1 MRMTEE
7 KTRFKMYKAKKRWVV
22 AGVTMFSAVLGTTAL
37 ASADTV
43 NSTPQVKVPVASS
56 VVSSQNN
63 STSKTNASEV
73 STESQNNETKQTV
86 LSNQG
91 SKQQVPSTPVNS
103 SNMVKK
109 ATVASATTISSTPS
123 VPVKTVAQNNN
134 SVAET
139 PKVQANS
146 ETVKTAQAPLQSN
159 SVSESKAVS
168 SSTDNVSKTSVST
181 TSSSTQNSESSAVS
195 QSQEPAKVQSN
206 AFSAPKASQIN
217 PATAYRHQLRAYQ
230 QSFSAD
236 VVPSHSTGID
246 VSDYQD
252 NDVIYT
258 LHNDGAKFVI
268 VKTSQGMSNGGAA
281 YAGEKIQIAKNLG
294 MEVQGYHY
302 ATFGG
307 NVAQA
312 QREGIHAVANAKYY
326 GVPTGSY
333 LACDYETGASGSVSA
348 NTQAVEAFMDEVKKG
363 GYIPLLYSGYY
374 YLKNNINYSD
384 VIRRYGNCLWIADY
398 NGNNITPDFEYFP
411 SLPGIIMWQF
421 SDNDHGVDGD
431 VCVLPL
437 TVSNGQSTAVDN
449 TPSSTP
455 VSNSNQNTGSES
467 TWTDAQGVVWH
478 NETGTFTTNTPVNLR
493 WGATPQSSLIAT
505 LSAGSQI
512 NYDAWADSDGYVWLR
527 QPRNDGYGYLAAG
540 LSDGSQKFGTFDN
553 GTQVWNNNYT
563 GQKEVNGHWQY
574 WQSGTPVKNA
584 YEWINDQ
591 SKETYYD
598 GNGNMVYG
606 QQDINGHWQYFDP
619 ETGAQAKNKY
629 VWLADQNKEVY
640 YNGLGNMVYGQQEI
654 NGYWQYFDPQSGAQ
668 AKNKYVWLGDQNK
681 EVYYDGSG
689 NMVYG
694 QQKINGYWQY
704 FDPQNGAQAKN
715 KYVWLGD
722 QNKEVYYDGNGN
734 MVYGQQDINGHWQY
748 FDPETGAQAKNKY
761 VWIANQN
768 KEVYYDGSGN
778 MVYGQQKINGY
789 WQYFD
794 PQSGAQ
800 AKNKYVW
807 LGNQNKEVFYDGNGN
822 MVYGWQKNLLNNHA
836 TQYFDPVTGAQYK
849 SGKYTIDGKQYTF
862 DNYGN
867 LVGGNNNFAVR
878 QTQDT
883 QNGWQESNGKVYYYK
898 NGKKVTG
905 WQNNI
910 DNNGQTQYFGTDGA
924 QYKDGYYNIDGQT
937 YYFDK
942 DGNVVKGWQGNL
954 PGASAPHYFDPQTG
968 AQAKNGYWDING
980 KECYFDK
987 DGNYVPNATD
997 PYQNGAQTGVYRV
1010 PVTTHKLSNVAGDAI
1025 RGMDISSYEALKQA
1039 GVKFYNQQGQE
1050 EPLMKILHD
1059 NGINYIRLRIWNDP
1073 SQQVSWGWGGGNAD
1087 EANELAIAKE
1097 AAQYGIKV
1105 MVDFH
1110 YSDWWSD
1117 PGTQA
1122 IPKAWQG
1129 ENHQQL
1135 CDSMTKWTEK
1145 VLTDFKNA
1153 GADVG
1158 MVQIGNEITN
1168 GFMDVFDSRDKGG
1181 TYKNVWD
1188 NAQDAQKLCDYLNAG
1203 AKGVRAIDPNALVA
1217 IHLETPKAD
1226 KYNNIMNV
1234 LQAHIVDYDV
1244 LGSSFY
1250 PYWQGLD
1257 KQSDFNDLKQCEQ
1270 IAKQHGKYF
1279 AVLETAWPFTLED
1292 SDGCKNN
1299 IGPSD
1304 TDISKL
1310 YPISPQG
1317 QADELED
1324 VYNTVMGND
1333 NGLGAFYWE
1342 PAWIA
1347 VKAGTDNWNNY
1358 NSPANKKY
1366 GTESGW
1372 DNQAFFGDHR
1382 RALQSLNT
1390 YNQMVGEN
1398 NQTYAKVEYVDDD
1411 TGKMSFGGFQ
1421 RVTTGDNL
1429 SFNAPNGMKIT
1440 KINTE
1445 KPQNYDI
1452 WIQTPAQNK
1461 FHINNDSSWSL
1472 KSSLPGSETFVVHYT
1487 NNKNATVDSSQT
1499 DTTASQ
1505 PSDSSSS
1512 LPNSTAN
1519 SNSSSVKSYVWN
1531 NNVNFVV
1538 ESVDKDGN
1546 ITLNVVGTYH
1556 DSQTKSSDF
1565 VEEQN
1570 TVYQNAIKHL
1580 PNGYKVEG
1588 AQALDAGTQSS
1599 VANGVKTTTA
1609 NWNITVDP
1617 VNSKQNTDNNK
1628 PTTSSKPSGSTANNS
1643 KPTTNSNSSTAK
1655 PNTDNKPVQSGSSIG
1670 QVTWT
1675 ITYQDASGKK
1685 IGEVT
1690 WHKLPT
1696 SADITNNCPKG
1707 YHIVKPLE
1715 TSSSVDDEPVNGGE
1729 IYLVAPDANTSSST
1743 SGSTST
1749 NKPAT
1754 SDTGHSQQPANNPND
1769 VNHDMNDNSSSPT
1782 TTKPTEKPTDN
1793 ANTNTSSSSSSSA
1806 KPSSETPSHSAQP
1819 ANNPNDVNHDVNGN
1833 NTTTNSKNN
1842 VPVANPSDGNSD
1854 EDKPVQKPDG
1864 TVAKNPDDITP
1875 GSTEPE
1881 RPATDD
1887 NHSDVNNSG
1896 SSSTEST
1903 SATES
1908 TNVDKQSNPANSSS
1922 VSNANSVNT
1931 SVSSNISSTATATN
1945 TDSVSAS
1952 NKQAQ
1957 ENNISNDST
1966 SKTSKATSQPQSQ
1979 QVAKKQNVPEGSS
1992 NATAADNAQSQ
2003 TQSVVETAHK
2013 PANRPMTQTEQMVVD
2028 ADNGNDTQTANNS
2041 EQEQNANI
2049 KAMPQTGESDSQA
2062 MAEIGLS
2069 MLGVIAVAGIAINK
2083 KRFS

>member
-43 NSTPQVKVPVASS
+43 NSTSQVKVPVASS
-56 VVSSQNN
+56 VASSQSNLN
-63 STSKTNASEV
+63 AKTNASEV
-73 STESQNNETKQTV
+73 TTESQSNEVKQTV

-91 SKQQVPSTPVNS
+91 SEQQVPSAPANGS
-103 SNMVKK
+103 SMVKE
-109 ATVASATTISSTPS
+109 AAVASAPTISSTPS

-139 PKVQANS
+139 PKAQANS
-146 ETVKTAQAPLQSN
+146 ETVKTAQTPLQSN

-181 TSSSTQNSESSAVS
+181 KNSSVKNSAVS
-195 QSQEPAKVQSN
+195 QAQEPAKAQSN
-206 AFSAPKASQIN
+206 VFSAPKASQIN

-268 VKTSQGMSNGGAA
+268 VKTSQGSSNGGAVH
-281 YAGEKIQIAKNLG
+281 AGEKIQIAKNLG

-348 NTQAVEAFMDEVKKG
+348 NTQAVEAFMDEVEKG

-374 YLKNNINYSD
+374 YLKDNINYSD

-437 TVSNGQSTAVDN
+437 TVSNGQSTVVNN
-449 TPSSTP
+449 TPASTP
-455 VSNSNQNTGSES
+455 VSNNNQNTGSES

-512 NYDAWADSDGYVWLR
+512 NYDAWTDSDGYVWLR

-540 LSDGSQKFGTFDN
+540 LSDGSQKFGSFDN
-553 GTQVWNNNYT
+553 GTQVWNDNYT

-574 WQSGTPVKNA
+574 WQNGTPVKNT

-654 NGYWQYFDPQSGAQ
+654 NGHWQYFDPQSGAQ

-704 FDPQNGAQAKN
+704 FDPQTGAQAKN

-734 MVYGQQDINGHWQY
+734 MVYGQQDINDHWQY

-822 MVYGWQKNLLNNHA
+822 MVYGWQKNLLDNHA

-849 SGKYTIDGKQYTF
+849 SGKYTIDGKQYAF

-867 LVGGNNNFAVR
+867 LVGDNNNFAVR

-898 NGKKVTG
+898 DGKKVTG

-942 DGNVVKGWQGNL
+942 DGNVVKGWQDNL
-954 PGASAPHYFDPQTG
+954 PGASAPHYFDPQNG
-968 AQAKNGYWDING
+968 AQAKNGYWDIND

-987 DGNYVPNATD
+987 DGNYVPNATE

-1087 EANELAIAKE
+1087 EPNELAIAKE

-1122 IPKAWQG
+1122 IPKAWQS

-1181 TYKNVWD
+1181 TYKDVWN
-1188 NAQDAQKLCDYLNAG
+1188 NAQDVQKLCDYLNAG

-1226 KYNNIMNV
+1226 KYNDIMNV
-1234 LQAHIVDYDV
+1234 LQAHNVDYDV

-1372 DNQAFFGDHR
+1372 DNQAFFGDHG

-1440 KINTE
+1440 KIDTE

-1452 WIQTPAQNK
+1452 WIQIPAQNK
-1461 FHINNDSSWSL
+1461 FHINNDNLWSL

-1499 DTTASQ
+1499 DTGSTTKPNTDDNKPAANNQ
-1505 PSDSSSS
+1505 PSSSTSSSS
-1512 LPNSTAN
+1512 TNS
-1519 SNSSSVKSYVWN
+1519 
-1531 NNVNFVV
+1531 
-1538 ESVDKDGN
+1538 
-1546 ITLNVVGTYH
+1546 
-1556 DSQTKSSDF
+1556 
-1565 VEEQN
+1565 
-1570 TVYQNAIKHL
+1570 
-1580 PNGYKVEG
+1580 
-1588 AQALDAGTQSS
+1588 
-1599 VANGVKTTTA
+1599 
-1609 NWNITVDP
+1609 
-1617 VNSKQNTDNNK
+1617 
-1628 PTTSSKPSGSTANNS
+1628 S
-1643 KPTTNSNSSTAK
+1643 KPTTNSGSVTNSQPAKNSNSSTA
-1655 PNTDNKPVQSGSSIG
+1655 
-1670 QVTWT
+1670 QVSWT
-1675 ITYQDASGKK
+1675 LTYQDANGKK
-1685 IGEVT
+1685 VAEVT
-1690 WHKLPT
+1690 LHSIPKD
-1696 SADITNNCPKG
+1696 SDVSNNCPKG
-1707 YHIVKPLE
+1707 YHVVKALETTSVTDNEPINGDTVYLIAPDSSTDSSASNKPTNVKP
-1715 TSSSVDDEPVNGGE
+1715 
-1729 IYLVAPDANTSSST
+1729 
-1743 SGSTST
+1743 
-1749 NKPAT
+1749 
-1754 SDTGHSQQPANNPND
+1754 
-1769 VNHDMNDNSSSPT
+1769 SSSPT

-1833 NTTTNSKNN
+1833 NTITNSKNN
-1842 VPVANPSDGNSD
+1842 VPTANPSDGNSD

-1875 GSTEPE
+1875 GSTEPG

-1896 SSSTEST
+1896 SSNTEST

-1908 TNVDKQSNPANSSS
+1908 TNVDKQSNSANSNSVSSTDSVDTSVLNNAEPIATTIGDNSSS
-1922 VSNANSVNT
+1922 T
-1931 SVSSNISSTATATN
+1931 S
-1945 TDSVSAS
+1945 D
-1952 NKQAQ
+1952 KQAQ
-1957 ENNISNDST
+1957 ESNNSNDST
-1966 SKTSKATSQPQSQ
+1966 IETSKVASQPQQ
-1979 QVAKKQNVPEGSS
+1979 LVEKPKVPEVDS
-1992 NATAADNAQSQ
+1992 NSTTTSDNDTQSQ
-2003 TQSVVETAHK
+2003 TQPVVEAAYK
-2013 PANRPMTQTEQMVVD
+2013 PANRPMTQAEQMVVD
-2028 ADNGNDTQTANNS
+2028 ADNGNNAQAANNS
-2041 EQEQNANI
+2041 EQEQNTGA
-2049 KAMPQTGESDSQA
+2049 KEMPQTGESDSQA
-2062 MAEIGLS
+2062 MAEVGLS
-2069 MLGVIAVAGIAINK
+2069 MLGVVETASLAINK

>member
-1 MRMTEE
+1 MTEE

-43 NSTPQVKVPVASS
+43 NSTPQVKIPVASS
-56 VVSSQNN
+56 VASSQGS
-63 STSKTNASEV
+63 STAKPNTSEV
-73 STESQNNETKQTV
+73 ATESQNNETKQMV
-86 LSNQG
+86 SSNQG
-91 SKQQVPSTPVNS
+91 SEQQTSNVANGSSMVQKSTVASTTTVSSMPSTPV
-103 SNMVKK
+103 K
-109 ATVASATTISSTPS
+109 A
-123 VPVKTVAQNNN
+123 VAQSNS

-139 PKVQANS
+139 SKTQSNA
-146 ETVKTAQAPLQSN
+146 ETVKKAQTQSQNN
-159 SVSESKAVS
+159 SISEPKAES
-168 SSTDNVSKTSVST
+168 SSVANVPKTSVST
-181 TSSSTQNSESSAVS
+181 TNSSVKNSAAS
-195 QSQEPAKVQSN
+195 QSQEPAKAQSN

-217 PATAYRHQLRAYQ
+217 PATAYRHQLHAYQ

-236 VVPSHSTGID
+236 VVPSHSSGID

-252 NDVIYT
+252 NNVIYT

-268 VKTSQGMSNGGAA
+268 VKTSQGSSNGGAVH
-281 YAGEKIQIAKNLG
+281 AGEKIQIAKNLG

-374 YLKNNINYSD
+374 YLKDNINYSD

-421 SDNDHGVDGD
+421 SNNDHGVDGD

-437 TVSNGQSTAVDN
+437 TVSNGQSTAVNN
-449 TPSSTP
+449 TPASTP
-455 VSNSNQNTGSES
+455 VSNNNQNIGSES
-467 TWTDAQGVVWH
+467 TWTDVQGVVWH

-540 LSDGSQKFGTFDN
+540 LSDGSQKFGSFDN
-553 GTQVWNNNYT
+553 GTQVWNDNYT
-563 GQKEVNGHWQY
+563 GQKEVSGHWQY
-574 WQSGTPVKNA
+574 WQNGTPVKNT

-629 VWLADQNKEVY
+629 VWLGDQNKKVY
-640 YNGLGNMVYGQQEI
+640 YNGLGNMVYGQQDI
-654 NGYWQYFDPQSGAQ
+654 NGHWQYFDPQSGAQ

-704 FDPQNGAQAKN
+704 FDPQTGAQAKN
-715 KYVWLGD
+715 KYIWLGD

-734 MVYGQQDINGHWQY
+734 MVYGQQNINGHWQY
-748 FDPETGAQAKNKY
+748 FDPQTGAQAKNKY
-761 VWIANQN
+761 VWLGDQN

-794 PQSGAQ
+794 TETGAQAKNKYVWLSGQNKEVYYDDSGNMVYGQQKINGYWQYFDPETGAQ

-807 LGNQNKEVFYDGNGN
+807 LGDQNKEVFYDGNGN

-867 LVGGNNNFAVR
+867 LVGGNNDFAVR
-878 QTQDT
+878 QTRDA

-898 NGKKVTG
+898 DGKKVTG

-924 QYKDGYYNIDGQT
+924 QYKNGYYNIDGQT

-942 DGNVVKGWQGNL
+942 DGNVVKGWQDNL
-954 PGASAPHYFDPQTG
+954 PRASAPHYFDPQSG
-968 AQAKNGYWDING
+968 AQAKNGYWDIDG

-1050 EPLMKILHD
+1050 ETLMKILHD
-1059 NGINYIRLRIWNDP
+1059 NGINYIRLRVWNDP

-1135 CDSMTKWTEK
+1135 CDSMTKWTKK

-1158 MVQIGNEITN
+1158 MVQVGNEITN
-1168 GFMDVFDSRDKGG
+1168 GFMDVFKSRGKGG
-1181 TYKNVWD
+1181 TYKDVWD

-1203 AKGVRAIDPNALVA
+1203 AKGVRTIDPNALVA

-1226 KYNNIMNV
+1226 KYNDIMNV
-1234 LQAHIVDYDV
+1234 LQAHNVDYDV

-1372 DNQAFFGDHR
+1372 DNQAFFGDHG

-1440 KINTE
+1440 KIDIE

-1452 WIQTPAQNK
+1452 WIQTPTQNK
-1461 FHINNDSSWSL
+1461 FHINSDNSWSL

-1487 NNKNATVDSSQT
+1487 NNKNATIDSSQT
-1499 DTTASQ
+1499 DTGSTTKPNNNQPNNNKPADQPASNQGSSTNSQ
-1505 PSDSSSS
+1505 PS
-1512 LPNSTAN
+1512 
-1519 SNSSSVKSYVWN
+1519 
-1531 NNVNFVV
+1531 
-1538 ESVDKDGN
+1538 KD
-1546 ITLNVVGTYH
+1546 
-1556 DSQTKSSDF
+1556 
-1565 VEEQN
+1565 
-1570 TVYQNAIKHL
+1570 
-1580 PNGYKVEG
+1580 
-1588 AQALDAGTQSS
+1588 
-1599 VANGVKTTTA
+1599 
-1609 NWNITVDP
+1609 
-1617 VNSKQNTDNNK
+1617 
-1628 PTTSSKPSGSTANNS
+1628 
-1643 KPTTNSNSSTAK
+1643 
-1655 PNTDNKPVQSGSSIG
+1655 SGSSMT
-1670 QVTWT
+1670 QVNWT
-1675 ITYQDASGKK
+1675 LTYQDASGKK
-1685 IGEVT
+1685 VGEVT
-1690 WHKLPT
+1690 LHSIPKD
-1696 SADITNNCPKG
+1696 SDVNNDCPKG
-1707 YHIVKPLE
+1707 YHVVKPLQT
-1715 TSSSVDDEPVNGGE
+1715 TSVTDDEPVNGDTV
-1729 IYLVAPDANTSSST
+1729 YLVAPDTSTNGSTSNVEHSNQPSNNPNNVNHDQTGASSSNDNNGGASSAKKPDTSAGHSTQSANDSNSTSHNTNSST
-1743 SGSTST
+1743 STAS
-1749 NKPAT
+1749 KPAEKPTDNMNTNTNSSPSNSARPSSET
-1754 SDTGHSQQPANNPND
+1754 SSHSAQPANNPND
-1769 VNHDMNDNSSSPT
+1769 VNHDMNDN
-1782 TTKPTEKPTDN
+1782 E
-1793 ANTNTSSSSSSSA
+1793 
-1806 KPSSETPSHSAQP
+1806 
-1819 ANNPNDVNHDVNGN
+1819 
-1833 NTTTNSKNN
+1833 TTTNDKNN
-1842 VPVANPSDGNSD
+1842 VPVVNPSAGNTD
-1854 EDKPVQKPDG
+1854 ENKPVQKPDG
-1864 TVAKNPDDITP
+1864 TAANNPDDITP
-1875 GSTEPE
+1875 GSTGPE
-1881 RPATDD
+1881 RPATNND
-1887 NHSDVNNSG
+1887 HSDVNNSG
-1896 SSSTEST
+1896 SSN
-1903 SATES
+1903 TES
-1908 TNVDKQSNPANSSS
+1908 TNTIESTNAGNQSSPANSSS
-1922 VSNANSVNT
+1922 ANNTSSANT
-1931 SVSSNISSTATATN
+1931 SVPSGDGSIATTANIDSTST
-1945 TDSVSAS
+1945 S

-1957 ENNISNDST
+1957 ESNVSTDSATET
-1966 SKTSKATSQPQSQ
+1966 SEVVPQSQ
-1979 QVAKKQNVPEGSS
+1979 KVVEKQNVSDADS
-1992 NATAADNAQSQ
+1992 NSATTSDVQPQ
-2003 TQSVVETAHK
+2003 TQSVVETAYK
-2013 PANRPMTQTEQMVVD
+2013 PTSRLMTQTEQMVVD
-2028 ADNGNDTQTANNS
+2028 ADNGNNIQTANNS
-2041 EQEQNANI
+2041 EQGQNTNA
-2049 KAMPQTGESDSQA
+2049 KTMPQTGESDSQA
-2062 MAEIGLS
+2062 MAKIGLS
-2069 MLGVIAVAGIAINK
+2069 MLGMIAATGIAINK
-2083 KRFS
+2083 KRFN

>member
-1 MRMTEE
+1 MTEE

-73 STESQNNETKQTV
+73 STESQNNETKQIV
-86 LSNQG
+86 SSNQG
-91 SKQQVPSTPVNS
+91 SEQQVPSTPANS

-312 QREGIHAVANAKYY
+312 QREGVHAVANAKYY

-574 WQSGTPVKNA
+574 WQNGTPVKNA

-654 NGYWQYFDPQSGAQ
+654 NGHWQYFDPQSGAQ

-789 WQYFD
+789 WQYFG

-898 NGKKVTG
+898 DGKKVTG

-942 DGNVVKGWQGNL
+942 DGNVVKGWQDNL
-954 PGASAPHYFDPQTG
+954 PGALAPHYFDPQTG
-968 AQAKNGYWDING
+968 AQVKNGYWDING

-1181 TYKNVWD
+1181 TYKDVWN

-1203 AKGVRAIDPNALVA
+1203 AKGVRAIDSNALVA

-1226 KYNNIMNV
+1226 KYNDIMNV
-1234 LQAHIVDYDV
+1234 LQAHNVDYDV

-1347 VKAGTDNWNNY
+1347 VKAGMDNWNNY

-1372 DNQAFFGDHR
+1372 DNQAFFGDHG

-1429 SFNAPNGMKIT
+1429 SFNAPNGMKVT
-1440 KINTE
+1440 KIDTE
-1445 KPQNYDI
+1445 KSQNYDI

-1628 PTTSSKPSGSTANNS
+1628 PATSSKPSGSTANNS

-1715 TSSSVDDEPVNGGE
+1715 TSSSVDDEPVNGGK

-1769 VNHDMNDNSSSPT
+1769 VNHDMNGNSSSPT

-1833 NTTTNSKNN
+1833 DTTTDNKNN
-1842 VPVANPSDGNSD
+1842 APTVNPSAGNSD

-1864 TVAKNPDDITP
+1864 TVAKNPDNITS
-1875 GSTEPE
+1875 GNTEPS
-1881 RPATDD
+1881 DD

-1908 TNVDKQSNPANSSS
+1908 TNVDKQSNSANSNSVSSTDSVDTSVLNNAEPIATTIGDNSSS
-1922 VSNANSVNT
+1922 T
-1931 SVSSNISSTATATN
+1931 S
-1945 TDSVSAS
+1945 D
-1952 NKQAQ
+1952 KQAQ
-1957 ENNISNDST
+1957 ESNNSNDST
-1966 SKTSKATSQPQSQ
+1966 IETSKVASQPQQLVEKPKVSE
-1979 QVAKKQNVPEGSS
+1979 VDS
-1992 NATAADNAQSQ
+1992 NSTTISDNDTQSQ
-2003 TQSVVETAHK
+2003 AQSVVETAYK
-2013 PANRPMTQTEQMVVD
+2013 PVNRPMTQTEQMVVD
-2028 ADNGNDTQTANNS
+2028 ANNENNNQAANNS
-2041 EQEQNANI
+2041 EQGQNVNA
-2049 KAMPQTGESDSQA
+2049 KVMPQTGESSDQA
-2062 MAEIGLS
+2062 MAEVGLA
-2069 MLGVIAVAGIAINK
+2069 MLGVIATVGLAIDK

>member
-1 MRMTEE
+1 MTEE
-7 KTRFKMYKAKKRWVV
+7 KTHYKMYKAKKRWMV
-22 AGVTMFSAVLGTTAL
+22 AGITMFSAVLGTTAF

-43 NSTPQVKVPVASS
+43 TPNATSVSQSSTTLNVSSNNLNSSKKSESNSAIIKPEKASS
-56 VVSSQNN
+56 AVVSSTASTLVN
-63 STSKTNASEV
+63 STASNSNNKIEASKA
-73 STESQNNETKQTV
+73 Q
-86 LSNQG
+86 SN
-91 SKQQVPSTPVNS
+91 TRT
-103 SNMVKK
+103 VKK
-109 ATVASATTISSTPS
+109 
-123 VPVKTVAQNNN
+123 
-134 SVAET
+134 
-139 PKVQANS
+139 VQTQS
-146 ETVKTAQAPLQSN
+146 QSN
-159 SVSESKAVS
+159 SFSESKAIS
-168 SSTDNVSKTSVST
+168 SSTANVSKVSVST
-181 TSSSTQNSESSAVS
+181 ADSNVENSAVS
-195 QSQEPAKVQSN
+195 QSQEPAKAQSN

-217 PATAYRHQLRAYQ
+217 PATAYKHQLRAYQ

-268 VKTSQGMSNGGAA
+268 VKTSQGSSNGGAVH
-281 YAGEKIQIAKNLG
+281 AGEKIQIAKNLG

-302 ATFGG
+302 AIFGG

-421 SDNDHGVDGD
+421 SNNDHGVDGD

-505 LSAGSQI
+505 LSTGSQI

-540 LSDGSQKFGTFDN
+540 LSDGSQKFGSFDN
-553 GTQVWNNNYT
+553 GTQVWNDNYT

-574 WQSGTPVKNA
+574 WQNGTPVKNT

-654 NGYWQYFDPQSGAQ
+654 NGYWQYFDPQS
-668 AKNKYVWLGDQNK
+668 
-681 EVYYDGSG
+681 
-689 NMVYG
+689 
-694 QQKINGYWQY
+694 
-704 FDPQNGAQAKN
+704 GAQAKN

-942 DGNVVKGWQGNL
+942 DGNVVKGWQDNL

-1181 TYKNVWD
+1181 TYKDVWN

-1226 KYNNIMNV
+1226 KYNDIMNV
-1234 LQAHIVDYDV
+1234 LQAHNVDYDV

-1372 DNQAFFGDHR
+1372 DNQAFFGDHG

-1440 KINTE
+1440 KIDTE

-1743 SGSTST
+1743 SGSTSSKPDA
-1749 NKPAT
+1749 NKP
-1754 SDTGHSQQPANNPND
+1754 SD
-1769 VNHDMNDNSSSPT
+1769 SSSSSST
-1782 TTKPTEKPTDN
+1782 TSSGSSASKPDSSTSSSSNKPVDTKPSDSQSKPTDS
-1793 ANTNTSSSSSSSA
+1793 TSSSSSN
-1806 KPSSETPSHSAQP
+1806 KPV
-1819 ANNPNDVNHDVNGN
+1819 D
-1833 NTTTNSKNN
+1833 
-1842 VPVANPSDGNSD
+1842 NPSAGNTD
-1854 EDKPVQKPDG
+1854 EDKPVQRPDG
-1864 TVAKNPDDITP
+1864 SKANNPADVKPNSTHP
-1875 GSTEPE
+1875 GQ
-1881 RPATDD
+1881 PATDADHDGGKNDGNASQTEND
-1887 NHSDVNNSG
+1887 NQNSGTDHETDETGNGPESPVNGSSSATSSKAETSTTDVKPTDAVKGESKKHQNGSQTAIVDNGKSHDELTNNGNSQNKVQENRQATVKAEKAETVKTIEQTNSG
-1896 SSSTEST
+1896 SGNNETDNNSTST
-1903 SATES
+1903 SADNAS
-1908 TNVDKQSNPANSSS
+1908 VSGNSSS
-1922 VSNANSVNT
+1922 ESTTSTKAKSNN
-1931 SVSSNISSTATATN
+1931 
-1945 TDSVSAS
+1945 
-1952 NKQAQ
+1952 Q
-1957 ENNISNDST
+1957 
-1966 SKTSKATSQPQSQ
+1966 
-1979 QVAKKQNVPEGSS
+1979 GL
-1992 NATAADNAQSQ
+1992 
-2003 TQSVVETAHK
+2003 
-2013 PANRPMTQTEQMVVD
+2013 
-2028 ADNGNDTQTANNS
+2028 
-2041 EQEQNANI
+2041 
-2049 KAMPQTGESDSQA
+2049 PQTGEEENHDA
-2062 MAEIGLS
+2062 AEIGLA
-2069 MLGVIAVAGIAINK
+2069 MLGVVGTVSIGFRRKRYGI
-2083 KRFS
+2083 

>member
-43 NSTPQVKVPVASS
+43 NSTPQVKIPVASS
-56 VVSSQNN
+56 VASSQGS
-63 STSKTNASEV
+63 STAKPNTSEV
-73 STESQNNETKQTV
+73 ATESQNNETKQMV
-86 LSNQG
+86 SSNQG
-91 SKQQVPSTPVNS
+91 SEQQTSKVANGSSMVQKSTVASTTTVSSMPSTPV
-103 SNMVKK
+103 K
-109 ATVASATTISSTPS
+109 A
-123 VPVKTVAQNNN
+123 VAQSNS

-139 PKVQANS
+139 SKTQSNA
-146 ETVKTAQAPLQSN
+146 ETVKKAQTQSQNN
-159 SVSESKAVS
+159 SVSEPKAES
-168 SSTDNVSKTSVST
+168 SSVANVSKTSVSAT
-181 TSSSTQNSESSAVS
+181 DSSVKNSTVS
-195 QSQEPAKVQSN
+195 QSQEPTKVQSN

-252 NDVIYT
+252 NNVIYT

-268 VKTSQGMSNGGAA
+268 VKTSQGMSNGGAVN
-281 YAGEKIQIAKNLG
+281 AGEKIQIAKNLG

-348 NTQAVEAFMDEVKKG
+348 NTQAVETFMDEVKKG

-398 NGNNITPDFEYFP
+398 DGNNINPDFEYFP

-449 TPSSTP
+449 TPSNTP
-455 VSNSNQNTGSES
+455 VNNNNQNTGSES

-512 NYDAWADSDGYVWLR
+512 NYDAWTDSDGYVWLR

-540 LSDGSQKFGTFDN
+540 LSDGSQKFGSFDN
-553 GTQVWNNNYT
+553 GTQVWNDNYT

-574 WQSGTPVKNA
+574 WQNGTPVKNT

-606 QQDINGHWQYFDP
+606 QQDINDHWQYFDP

-654 NGYWQYFDPQSGAQ
+654 NGHWQYFDPQDGAQ

-704 FDPQNGAQAKN
+704 FDPQSGAQAKN

-722 QNKEVYYDGNGN
+722 QNKEVYYDGSGN
-734 MVYGQQDINGHWQY
+734 MVYGQQEINRHWQY
-748 FDPETGAQAKNKY
+748 FDPQSGAQAKNKY
-761 VWIANQN
+761 VWLGNQN

-794 PQSGAQ
+794 PETGAQ

-807 LGNQNKEVFYDGNGN
+807 LGDQNKEVFYDGNGN

-867 LVGGNNNFAVR
+867 LVGGNNDFAVR
-878 QTQDT
+878 QTRDT

-898 NGKKVTG
+898 DGKEVTG

-942 DGNVVKGWQGNL
+942 DGNVVKGWQDNL
-954 PGASAPHYFDPQTG
+954 PGTSAPHYFDPQSG
-968 AQAKNGYWDING
+968 AQAKNGYWDIDG

-1050 EPLMKILHD
+1050 ETLMKILHD
-1059 NGINYIRLRIWNDP
+1059 NGINYIRLRVWNDP

-1158 MVQIGNEITN
+1158 MVQVGNEITN
-1168 GFMDVFDSRDKGG
+1168 GFMDVFKSRDKGG
-1181 TYKNVWD
+1181 TYKDVWD
-1188 NAQDAQKLCDYLNAG
+1188 NAQDAQELCDYLNAG

-1226 KYNNIMNV
+1226 KYNDIMNV
-1234 LQAHIVDYDV
+1234 LQAHNVDYDV

-1372 DNQAFFGDHR
+1372 DNQAFFGDHG

-1440 KINTE
+1440 KIDTE

-1452 WIQTPAQNK
+1452 WIQTPTQNK
-1461 FHINNDSSWSL
+1461 FHINSDNSWSL

-1487 NNKNATVDSSQT
+1487 NNKNATIDSSQT
-1499 DTTASQ
+1499 DTGSTTKPNNNQPNNNKPADQPASNQGSSTNSQ
-1505 PSDSSSS
+1505 PS
-1512 LPNSTAN
+1512 
-1519 SNSSSVKSYVWN
+1519 
-1531 NNVNFVV
+1531 
-1538 ESVDKDGN
+1538 KD
-1546 ITLNVVGTYH
+1546 
-1556 DSQTKSSDF
+1556 
-1565 VEEQN
+1565 
-1570 TVYQNAIKHL
+1570 
-1580 PNGYKVEG
+1580 
-1588 AQALDAGTQSS
+1588 
-1599 VANGVKTTTA
+1599 
-1609 NWNITVDP
+1609 
-1617 VNSKQNTDNNK
+1617 
-1628 PTTSSKPSGSTANNS
+1628 
-1643 KPTTNSNSSTAK
+1643 
-1655 PNTDNKPVQSGSSIG
+1655 SGSSMT
-1670 QVTWT
+1670 QVNWT
-1675 ITYQDASGKK
+1675 LTYQDASGKK
-1685 IGEVT
+1685 VGEVT
-1690 WHKLPT
+1690 LHSIPKD
-1696 SADITNNCPKG
+1696 SDVNNDCPKG
-1707 YHIVKPLE
+1707 YHVVKPLQT
-1715 TSSSVDDEPVNGGE
+1715 TSVTDDEPVNGDTV
-1729 IYLVAPDANTSSST
+1729 YLVAPDTSTNGSTSNAEHSNQPSNNPNNVNHDQTGASSSNDNNGGASSAKKPDASAGHSTQSANDSNSTSHNTNSST
-1743 SGSTST
+1743 STVS
-1749 NKPAT
+1749 KPA
-1754 SDTGHSQQPANNPND
+1754 
-1769 VNHDMNDNSSSPT
+1769 
-1782 TTKPTEKPTDN
+1782 EKPTDN
-1793 ANTNTSSSSSSSA
+1793 MNTNTNSSSSSSA
-1806 KPSSETPSHSAQP
+1806 RPSSETSSHSAQP
-1819 ANNPNDVNHDVNGN
+1819 ANNPNDVNHDMNDSE
-1833 NTTTNSKNN
+1833 TTTNDKNN
-1842 VPVANPSDGNSD
+1842 VPVVNPSAGNTD
-1854 EDKPVQKPDG
+1854 ENKPVQKPDG
-1864 TVAKNPDDITP
+1864 TAANNPDDITP
-1875 GSTEPE
+1875 GSTGPE
-1881 RPATDD
+1881 RPATNND
-1887 NHSDVNNSG
+1887 HSDVNNS
-1896 SSSTEST
+1896 SSSN
-1903 SATES
+1903 TES
-1908 TNVDKQSNPANSSS
+1908 TNTIESTNAGNQSSPANSSS
-1922 VSNANSVNT
+1922 ANNTSSANT
-1931 SVSSNISSTATATN
+1931 SVPSGDGSIATTANIDSTST
-1945 TDSVSAS
+1945 S

-1957 ENNISNDST
+1957 ESNVSNGSATET
-1966 SKTSKATSQPQSQ
+1966 SKVASQPQKL
-1979 QVAKKQNVPEGSS
+1979 VEKQSVPETGLNSTS
-1992 NATAADNAQSQ
+1992 TGNVQSQ
-2003 TQSVVETAHK
+2003 TQSVVETAYK
-2013 PANRPMTQTEQMVVD
+2013 PANCPMTQTEQMVVD
-2028 ADNGNDTQTANNS
+2028 ADNGNNAQAANNS
-2041 EQEQNANI
+2041 EQEQNANV
-2049 KAMPQTGESDSQA
+2049 KAMPQTGESSNQA
-2062 MAEIGLS
+2062 MVEIGLS
-2069 MLGVIAVAGIAINK
+2069 MLGVVATTGLTIDK